1 MKSNDKAK
9 NIKENNLPTDN
20 SSANGEFPRG
30 SNIFET
36 TYEKVL
42 SIINQVKEFI
52 KKNSKKSQK
61 LLDDLEWVIKVI
73 TNKSL
78 YTYEVNK
85 TKLTKRNSEIN
96 RFINF
101 VTQYNEEILEINKKH
116 ILVSSI
122 FNISKKGEILNKPSL
137 CLKKILPEEL
147 KNLDYQKEKEKNER
161 RKNSI
166 NQIGNVILK
175 LYYKGLEQLKK
186 EKEEKEKAEKGQ
198 KEKIEVKIGKKEER
212 ENKTAKKESKKDVN
226 KEINTDKTEKK
237 EEKDDKKE
245 KEIKIE
251 KNDLF
256 KKFKKIERKEIKPKT
271 HALHNSN
278 SQLMGINN
286 VSQKKINKMSSKYNN
301 LKRISMDDYMHK
313 KGIEIRKKIKNKE
326 KDNESS
332 GYNSPKK
339 EKNSNKSQILNKNLS
354 LTSIKKAMENYYNT
368 HINLLEAKNKRKN
381 KSIYLDKEINT
392 DQSAIKINIASK
404 FHLFKEPSSIE
415 NELKN
420 QKNYIK
426 IKNKSKSKNKP
437 VKKEEE
443 RMPINSLIDKYFNEL
458 RNIED
463 KDFNIFEFKKKVGYK
478 NVLPLMCHVILKTL
492 GLLDSR
498 IISLNKLGSFLYT
511 VSDGYKES
519 TLYHNALHGA
529 DVTQSLC
536 SFIIQTNAEAI
547 SESTVLDLLGLAIS
561 AMGHDLGHPGYN
573 NNFHVNASTD
583 LALTYNDSS
592 CLENFHTSFL
602 FKILHKDENNI
613 FEKLGTQNY
622 KSIRK
627 RMISQ
632 ILSTDMANHGEVV
645 SLIRAKIKASEEE
658 LGPGN
663 FNLLSGNEKSKFDEQ
678 QMLYNYL
685 IHAADLGHNCKK
697 FEICIQWVKVLCEE
711 FWNQGDMEKSKGIPV
726 SFLCD
731 RDKID
736 VPASQIGFL
745 RGFILTTFDCLV
757 SMFPI
762 TKYTIE
768 NTENN
773 IKRWQEFSAQKRV
786 TGWTP
791 EKKAKEDKDEKK
803 KN

>member
-1 MKSNDKAK
+1 
-9 NIKENNLPTDN
+9 
-20 SSANGEFPRG
+20 
-30 SNIFET
+30 
-36 TYEKVL
+36 
-42 SIINQVKEFI
+42 
-52 KKNSKKSQK
+52 
-61 LLDDLEWVIKVI
+61 
-73 TNKSL
+73 
-78 YTYEVNK
+78 
-85 TKLTKRNSEIN
+85 
-96 RFINF
+96 
-101 VTQYNEEILEINKKH
+101 
-116 ILVSSI
+116 
-122 FNISKKGEILNKPSL
+122 
-137 CLKKILPEEL
+137 
-147 KNLDYQKEKEKNER
+147 
-161 RKNSI
+161 
-166 NQIGNVILK
+166 
-175 LYYKGLEQLKK
+175 LEQQKK

-286 VSQKKINKMSSKYNN
+286 ASQKKINKMSSKYNN

-536 SFIIQTNAEAI
+536 SFLIQTNAEAI
-547 SESTVLDLLGLAIS
+547 SESTVLDVLGLAIS

-645 SLIRAKIKASEEE
+645 SLIRAKIK
-658 LGPGN
+658 
-663 FNLLSGNEKSKFDEQ
+663 
-678 QMLYNYL
+678 
-685 IHAADLGHNCKK
+685 
-697 FEICIQWVKVLCEE
+697 
-711 FWNQGDMEKSKGIPV
+711 
-726 SFLCD
+726 
-731 RDKID
+731 
-736 VPASQIGFL
+736 
-745 RGFILTTFDCLV
+745 
-757 SMFPI
+757 
-762 TKYTIE
+762 
-768 NTENN
+768 
-773 IKRWQEFSAQKRV
+773 
-786 TGWTP
+786 
-791 EKKAKEDKDEKK
+791 
-803 KN
+803 

>member
-278 SQLMGINN
+278 SQSTGINN
-286 VSQKKINKMSSKYNN
+286 ASQKKINKMSSKYNN

-415 NELKN
+415 NDLKN

-697 FEICIQWVKVLCEE
+697 FEICIQWVKV
-711 FWNQGDMEKSKGIPV
+711 
-726 SFLCD
+726 
-731 RDKID
+731 
-736 VPASQIGFL
+736 
-745 RGFILTTFDCLV
+745 
-757 SMFPI
+757 
-762 TKYTIE
+762 
-768 NTENN
+768 
-773 IKRWQEFSAQKRV
+773 
-786 TGWTP
+786 
-791 EKKAKEDKDEKK
+791 
-803 KN
+803 

>member
-237 EEKDDKKE
+237 EEKEDKKE

-286 VSQKKINKMSSKYNN
+286 ASQKKINKMSSKYNN

-711 FWNQGDMEKSKGIPV
+711 FWMQGDMEKSKGIPV

>member
-1 MKSNDKAK
+1 MKSNEKTK
-9 NIKENNLPTDN
+9 STKENNPPTEG
-20 SSANGEFPRG
+20 SSSNGEFPRG

-61 LLDDLEWVIKVI
+61 LIEDLEWVIKVI

-78 YTYEVNK
+78 YTYKVNK

-137 CLKKILPEEL
+137 CLKKILPDEL

-175 LYYKGLEQLKK
+175 LYYKGLEKQKK

-198 KEKIEVKIGKKEER
+198 MEKIEVMIGKKEEK
-212 ENKTAKKESKKDVN
+212 ENKTAKKEEKKDIK
-226 KEINTDKTEKK
+226 KEIKTEKK
-237 EEKDDKKE
+237 EDKKE
-245 KEIKIE
+245 KTIKIE
-251 KNDLF
+251 KIDLS
-256 KKFKKIERKEIKPKT
+256 KKFKKIDKKEMKPKT
-271 HALHNSN
+271 HILHNSN
-278 SQLMGINN
+278 SQLVGINN
-286 VSQKKINKMSSKYNN
+286 TSQTKKMNKMNTSKYNN
-301 LKRISMDDYMHK
+301 LKRISMDNYMYK
-313 KGIEIRKKIKNKE
+313 KSAEIRKKIKNKE
-326 KDNESS
+326 KDNEFSVN
-332 GYNSPKK
+332 NSPQKD
-339 EKNSNKSQILNKNLS
+339 KNNNNNNSQILNKNLS

-392 DQSAIKINIASK
+392 DQSPIKINISSK
-404 FHLFKEPSSIE
+404 LHLFKEQSSIE
-415 NELKN
+415 KNLKN
-420 QKNYIK
+420 QKNYIQ
-426 IKNKSKSKNKP
+426 IKNKSKSNNKS
-437 VKKEEE
+437 VKKEE
-443 RMPINSLIDKYFNEL
+443 RIPINSLIDKYFNEL

-478 NVLPLMCHVILKTL
+478 NVLPLICHTILKTL

-536 SFIIQTNAEAI
+536 SFLIQTNAEAI
-547 SESTVLDLLGLAIS
+547 SESTVLDVLGLAIS

-645 SLIRAKIKASEEE
+645 SLIRAKIKSSEEE

-663 FNLLSGNEKSKFDEQ
+663 FNLLSGNEKSKFNEQ

-711 FWNQGDMEKSKGIPV
+711 FWMQGDMEKSKGIPV

-757 SMFPI
+757 SMFPV

-773 IKRWQEFSAQKRV
+773 IKRWQELSAQKRV

-791 EKKAKEDKDEKK
+791 EKKVKEDKDEKK